1 MARLKT
7 KKKKNKSELC
17 IPLSDRL
24 KKLPPKTAHGSHNR
38 DFTLAATRLLVT
50 AFHSE
55 ARPITPGRGVSNCQT
70 VCNDRVAKGS
80 CTIWSVCPRP
90 NLGNMQQSLRPYCEV
105 FHPGVCVCVCVCVFL
120 ACEDFWRTFDD
131 SFPACAFF
139 FFFLLLLK
147 AEIR

>member
-105 FHPGVCVCVCVCVFL
+105 FHPGVCVCVCVCFSRARIFGERSTIHFPLALFFL
-120 ACEDFWRTFDD
+120 
-131 SFPACAFF
+131 FF
-139 FFFLLLLK
+139 FFFLRRRLGD
-147 AEIR
+147 